1 MRVRHRVTATRIN
14 MIMSIEAGSK
24 TTHSEASSSP
34 PHFRGGEAPQVTGWL
49 PGAPSSPPQPPHPF
63 GAPLLENKEGREQL
77 ATPRLP
83 SNSGVGLLHLLHL
96 ASPALPVGAYSY
108 SQGLEYAVEAQWVR
122 DEASALDW
130 IAGLL
135 SHTLA
140 HLDVPVAARLYDAW
154 QRDDVKTVLYW
165 SQFLLAN
172 REARELQDE
181 DRNMGLSL
189 ARLLNDLGIAD
200 AAAWCKAD
208 SVSFLT
214 LFTLAARRWN
224 IALPD
229 ALHGYLW
236 SWAENQVLSAVKL
249 IPLGQTA
256 GQRLLTQLI
265 PRIAQAVGTGMALA
279 DDEIGFSAPGL
290 AVAGALHETQYSRL
304 FRS

>member
-1 MRVRHRVTATRIN
+1 MRVRHRGMVTCIL
-14 MIMSIEAGSK
+14 MIMSIESQKNAAN
-24 TTHSEASSSP
+24 E
-34 PHFRGGEAPQVTGWL
+34 V
-49 PGAPSSPPQPPHPF
+49 APSPCKGEGWDGGAQNNYPHPNPPPAR
-63 GAPLLENKEGREQL
+63 GRGPL
-77 ATPRLP
+77 
-83 SNSGVGLLHLLHL
+83 SGVGLLHLLHL

-140 HLDVPVAARLYDAW
+140 HLDVPVATRLYDAW

-189 ARLLNDLGIAD
+189 ARLLNDLGIAE
-200 AAAWCKAD
+200 AATWCKAD
-208 SVSFLT
+208 SVCFLT
-214 LFTLAARRWN
+214 LFTLAAQRWN
-224 IALPD
+224 VALPD

-265 PRIAQAVGTGMALA
+265 PRIAQAVDTGLALL

>member
-1 MRVRHRVTATRIN
+1 
-14 MIMSIEAGSK
+14 
-24 TTHSEASSSP
+24 
-34 PHFRGGEAPQVTGWL
+34 
-49 PGAPSSPPQPPHPF
+49 
-63 GAPLLENKEGREQL
+63 
-77 ATPRLP
+77 
-83 SNSGVGLLHLLHL
+83 
-96 ASPALPVGAYSY
+96 
-108 SQGLEYAVEAQWVR
+108 LEYAVETQWVR

-140 HLDVPVAARLYDAW
+140 HLDVPVAARLYHAW
-154 QRDDVKTVLYW
+154 QHDDGVEVLRW
-165 SQFLLAN
+165 TQFLLAN

-189 ARLLNDLGIAD
+189 ARLLNDLGISD

-208 SVSFLT
+208 SVCFLT
-214 LFTLAARRWN
+214 LFTLAAQRWH
-224 IALPD
+224 IPLPD

-265 PRIAQAVGTGMALA
+265 PRIAQAVDTGLALD

>member
-1 MRVRHRVTATRIN
+1 MELPAT
-14 MIMSIEAGSK
+14 
-24 TTHSEASSSP
+24 TPSP
-34 PHFRGGEAPQVTGWL
+34 AVP
-49 PGAPSSPPQPPHPF
+49 
-63 GAPLLENKEGREQL
+63 PLLENEEGRKHL
-77 ATPRLP
+77 AIPLP
-83 SNSGVGLLHLLHL
+83 PSTRGVWLLHLLHL

-122 DEASALDW
+122 DEASAFDW

-140 HLDVPVAARLYDAW
+140 HLDVPVTARLYHAW
-154 QRDDVKTVLYW
+154 QHDDAAEVLRW
-165 SQFLLAN
+165 SHFLLAN

-189 ARLLNDLGIAD
+189 ARLLNDLGLNE

-208 SVSFLT
+208 SVCFLT
-214 LFTLAARRWN
+214 LFTLAAQRWN
-224 IALPD
+224 ISLSD
-229 ALHGYLW
+229 ATHGYLW
-236 SWAENQVLSAVKL
+236 SWAENQVLSSVKL

-265 PRIAQAVGTGMALA
+265 PRIAQAVDTGLALH
-279 DDEIGFSAPGL
+279 DDDIGFSAPGL

>member
-1 MRVRHRVTATRIN
+1 MGMVTYIN
-14 MIMSIEAGSK
+14 MTMNTESKKNATAETAPYPCKGEGCDCMDAAGRA
-24 TTHSEASSSP
+24 THGAVAEDGRVQNTHLHPNSP
-34 PHFRGGEAPQVTGWL
+34 PCRGRGLG
-49 PGAPSSPPQPPHPF
+49 
-63 GAPLLENKEGREQL
+63 
-77 ATPRLP
+77 
-83 SNSGVGLLHLLHL
+83 SGVGLLHLLHL
-96 ASPALPVGAYSY
+96 SSPALPVGAYSY
-108 SQGLEYAVEAQWVR
+108 SQGLEYTVEAQWVR
-122 DEASALDW
+122 DEAGALDW

-140 HLDVPVAARLYDAW
+140 HLDVPVAARLYHAW
-154 QRDDVKTVLYW
+154 QHDDATEVLRW

-189 ARLLNDLGIAD
+189 ARLLNDLGMPE

-208 SVSFLT
+208 SVCFLT
-214 LFTLAARRWN
+214 LFTLAAQRWQ

-229 ALHGYLW
+229 AVHGYLW

-265 PRIAQAVGTGMALA
+265 PRIAQAVDFGLALH
-279 DDEIGFSAPGL
+279 DDDIGFSAPGL

>member
-1 MRVRHRVTATRIN
+1 MVIATRIL
-14 MIMSIEAGSK
+14 MIMSTESGNK
-24 TTHSEASSSP
+24 TTRDAAPSSP
-34 PHFRGGEAPQVTGWL
+34 PYFQGGVAPQVTGWL
-49 PGAPSSPPQPPHPF
+49 PEVPLCPLQPPHPF
-63 GAPLLENKEGREQL
+63 GAPLLENKEGRGS
-77 ATPRLP
+77 A
-83 SNSGVGLLHLLHL
+83 SGIGLLHLLHL

-130 IAGLL
+130 IGGLL
-135 SHTLA
+135 SYTLA
-140 HLDVPVAARLYDAW
+140 HLDVPVAARLYHAW
-154 QRDDVKTVLYW
+154 QHDDVDEVTRW

-189 ARLLNDLGIAD
+189 ARLLNDLGMHE

-208 SVSFLT
+208 DACFLA
-214 LFTLAARRWN
+214 LFTLAAQRWH

-229 ALHGYLW
+229 AVHGYLW

-249 IPLGQTA
+249 VPLGQTA

-265 PRIAQAVGTGMALA
+265 PRIAQAVNTGLTLG

>member
-1 MRVRHRVTATRIN
+1 MEFPATTPSPAVLPSAAQDVQVPRSAGMRE
-14 MIMSIEAGSK
+14 SG
-24 TTHSEASSSP
+24 
-34 PHFRGGEAPQVTGWL
+34 
-49 PGAPSSPPQPPHPF
+49 
-63 GAPLLENKEGREQL
+63 LENKEGW
-77 ATPRLP
+77 RLT
-83 SNSGVGLLHLLHL
+83 SSVGLLHLLHL

-122 DEASALDW
+122 DETSALDW

-140 HLDVPVAARLYDAW
+140 HLDVPVAARLYHAW
-154 QRDDVKTVLYW
+154 QHDDVDAVTRW

-189 ARLLNDLGIAD
+189 ARLLNDLGMTD

-208 SVSFLT
+208 YACFLT
-214 LFTLAARRWN
+214 LFTLAAQRWQ

-256 GQRLLTQLI
+256 GQRLLRTLQRIYLPLI
-265 PRIAQAVGTGMALA
+265 CRDARGALSFEHAVG
-279 DDEIGFSAPGL
+279 
-290 AVAGALHETQYSRL
+290 
-304 FRS
+304 